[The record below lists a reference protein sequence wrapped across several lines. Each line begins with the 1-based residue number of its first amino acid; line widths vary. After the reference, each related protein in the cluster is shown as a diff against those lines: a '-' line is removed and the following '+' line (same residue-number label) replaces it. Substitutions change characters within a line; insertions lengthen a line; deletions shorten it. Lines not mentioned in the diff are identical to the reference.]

1 MCQIETETSSE
12 EGKELKIQRHKEE
25 QETNKT
31 DKNEERQRAGKA
43 KNIGGKRQDLTE
55 RSSTFCNY

>member
-1 MCQIETETSSE
+1 MDNLGGNT
-12 EGKELKIQRHKEE
+12 KNVWIQRHKEE

-43 KNIGGKRQDLTE
+43 KNIGGKR
-55 RSSTFCNY
+55 